1 MKNHDLFKR
10 FISGRLQHKRTGTKN
25 QTRTTSDLNATPK
38 SKKVTDLKSDIQ
50 SKDEL

>member
-25 QTRTTSDLNATPK
+25 QTRTSDVNATPK